1 MDTTPFIIPLL
12 LLCPVFLLTILV
24 LLGDRRKKAALLK
37 QKQRELH
44 HMEQQFAILLER
56 HKELQQFRNSMSE
69 AEITTRLQSP
79 RLTANPTAANPRLNE
94 KYRLILTLAEKKMD
108 CAEIAATLS
117 LSTEEV
123 AQVLALSALNKS

>member
-1 MDTTPFIIPLL
+1 MDVVPFIVPLL
-12 LLCPVFLLTILV
+12 LLCPVLFLTILV
-24 LLGDRRKKAALLK
+24 LLRDRRKKTILLK

-56 HKELQQFRNSMSE
+56 HKELQKFRNSMGE
-69 AEITTRLQSP
+69 AEITTRLQTP
-79 RLTANPTAANPRLNE
+79 RLAASPTATNPHLNE
-94 KYRLILTLAEKKMD
+94 KYRLILTLAEKKME

>member
-1 MDTTPFIIPLL
+1 MDTTPFILPLL
-12 LLCPVFLLTILV
+12 LLCPVFLLTIFV
-24 LLGDRRKKAALLK
+24 LLRDRRKKTLLLK

-56 HKELQQFRNSMSE
+56 HKELQQFRNNMSE

-79 RLTANPTAANPRLNE
+79 RLAANPAAANPHLNE
-94 KYRLILTLAEKKMD
+94 KYRVILALAEKKMD